1 MPAEDI
7 FANRPPLAKTIG
19 SQALRMR
26 DVIADILRIP
36 GPLDVIFRPWGFRGN
51 EVRSQPTR

>member
-1 MPAEDI
+1 MMS
-7 FANRPPLAKTIG
+7 T
-19 SQALRMR
+19 
-26 DVIADILRIP
+26 DILRIP

>member
-19 SQALRMR
+19 SQALSMR
-26 DVIADILRIP
+26 FFLMPSKDYLMLRACESF
-36 GPLDVIFRPWGFRGN
+36 DFRSKVYYIW
-51 EVRSQPTR
+51 